1 MVPSGTDVMPP
12 PGTEAKMDDL
22 ATTLPDLKRA
32 LRDHDGGIRKALRK
46 MDALL
51 TKKAE
56 GQVITDADL
65 ADLQA
70 HLDTLRGQHQ
80 AISDRL
86 AKAPIPEATHPQAPA
101 QFGQGQS

>member
-1 MVPSGTDVMPP
+1 MS
-12 PGTEAKMDDL
+12 EL

-32 LRDHDGGIRKALRK
+32 IADHGAGIRKALRK
-46 MDALL
+46 MDGLL

-56 GQVITDADL
+56 GQQITDADL

-80 AISDRL
+80 AFSDRL
-86 AKAPIPEATHPQAPA
+86 NQAPVPEASHPQAPA
-101 QFGQGQS
+101 QFGQGPKS